1 MAKENNE
8 ILVTQ
13 EGLSKLQE
21 ELEYLKSVK
30 RTEINARLKEARSFG
45 DLSENSEYDEAKNEQ
60 AINEARIA
68 DLEQQLKKVR
78 VLDESELTG
87 EVVHVGLEVVI
98 RDVTTK
104 EKSTW
109 RIVGIT
115 EADPFNGRISDQSPV
130 GKALLGHKVGDTV
143 EVIMPTGK
151 VQNYKLLEIN
161 R

>member
-98 RDVTTK
+98 RDVATK
-104 EKSTW
+104 ENSTW

-151 VQNYKLLEIN
+151 IQNYKLLEIN

>member
-98 RDVTTK
+98 RDVATK
-104 EKSTW
+104 ENSTW